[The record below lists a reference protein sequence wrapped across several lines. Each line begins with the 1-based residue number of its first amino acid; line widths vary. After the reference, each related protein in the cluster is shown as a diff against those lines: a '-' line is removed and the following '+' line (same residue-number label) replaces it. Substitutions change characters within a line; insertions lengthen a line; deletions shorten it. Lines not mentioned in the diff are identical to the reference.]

1 MQWQGQFFESHYS
14 QPENNKANFVV
25 HHFSGISLR
34 TMSKNPFKGFLL
46 KEETFASRN
55 VYKRAVLRA
64 QLSLVGIS
72 VGIIYTF
79 IDYFNHLYVS
89 IPFYAALI
97 LLCSIVFQTNR
108 LGNYSLAN
116 FILLPTLVFLIYV
129 FADNDYNR
137 TGVSS
142 YLIVYALIAL
152 TLCGHEQIQWGLFF
166 SSLAFVV
173 FFLAYFLDLPPLIAR
188 VDYSEIYINI
198 SFITNFVVSLVV
210 AVALLFFS
218 LDINYKT
225 EKELSLNN
233 QLLIKAN
240 RELDR
245 FVYSASHDLRA
256 PLRSLLGLIEI
267 SQRTED
273 DEEIKHCLSLMKARV
288 ADLDSFIKDI
298 IDYSRNTRQEI
309 RVENFNLL
317 TLAKEVTEGLKFG
330 NGMEDIFI
338 KYNINPEM
346 MVTTDRSRLKVIL
359 NNLIGNALKYSNPYS
374 NDRLVSIVGEVEN
387 KRLKIQVQDNGI
399 GISDEHQPK
408 IFEMFYRASEKSQG
422 SGLGLYIVKE
432 TLEKLN
438 GQISVDS
445 KPGKGSEFKIEVPL

>member
-1 MQWQGQFFESHYS
+1 MRWQGQFFESHYS
-14 QPENNKANFVV
+14 QPENNTANFVV
-25 HHFSGISLR
+25 HHFSRISLH

-46 KEETFASRN
+46 KDETFASRN

-64 QLSLVGIS
+64 QLSLLGAS
-72 VGIIYTF
+72 VGVIYT
-79 IDYFNHLYVS
+79 ILDYFNNLFVS
-89 IPFYAALI
+89 IPFYSILI
-97 LLCSIVFQTNR
+97 LLCAIVFLTNR
-108 LGNYSLAN
+108 MGKYNLAN
-116 FILLPTLVFLIYV
+116 FIFLPMLVFLIYV
-129 FADNDYNR
+129 FADNDVNR

-142 YLIVYALIAL
+142 YFIVYALIAL
-152 TLCGHEQIQWGLFF
+152 TLCGYEQIQWGLFF
-166 SSLAFVV
+166 SCLALAG
-173 FFLAYFLDLPPLIAR
+173 FFLAYFLDLPPLITR
-188 VDYSEIYINI
+188 VEYSPVYINI
-198 SFITNFVVSLVV
+198 SFITNFIVALIV

-256 PLRSLLGLIEI
+256 PLSSLLGLIEI

-273 DEEIKHCLSLMKARV
+273 YEEIKHCLSLMKARV

-309 RVENFNLL
+309 RLENFNLL
-317 TLAKEVTEGLKFG
+317 SLAKEITEGLKFG

-338 KYNINPEM
+338 KYNIDPEM
-346 MVTTDRSRLKVIL
+346 MVTADRSRLKVIL

-399 GISDEHQPK
+399 GISAEHQPK

-438 GQISVDS
+438 GKISVDS
-445 KPGKGSEFKIEVPL
+445 QPGKGSEFKIEVPL